1 MGVAAHTPTRRAHE
15 SSPGYAG
22 TIVAIPRRVRLAWAL
37 FGLVGCG
44 RFDFARVAP
53 DGGAVERS
61 CWPQWHAGTLA
72 LSAPQRVAELASSD
86 ATSNPSLSVD
96 GLTLY
101 FERDDGND
109 DLFVTQRSSRD
120 APWAA
125 PTRIE
130 PLTTN
135 AIESRLTPSA
145 DGMFAVFMSSRGG
158 NEDLWTAT
166 RTSLSDPLANPST
179 ALVASLNTPA
189 AELDP
194 ELTADGLG
202 LYYAPWDGTNQRIV
216 VARRASTASAF
227 VQPTTLDE
235 LQISSAVAD
244 PSLSPDETVIAFSS
258 GATMA
263 DNDLFYATRDSRD
276 ARFDSPQPLAALDVP
291 GVSDNDIELSSDG
304 CEVYF
309 TSDRGGHAE
318 LYVSR
323 AQP

>member
-1 MGVAAHTPTRRAHE
+1 VGVAAHTRTHRAGE
-15 SSPGYAG
+15 SSPSYAG
-22 TIVAIPRRVRLAWAL
+22 TIVAITSGVRLAWVL

-44 RFDFARVAP
+44 RFDFARTEM

-61 CWPQWHAGTLA
+61 CWPQWRAGTLA
-72 LSAPQRVAELASSD
+72 LSPPQRVAELASSD
-86 ATSNPSLSVD
+86 ATSNPSLSLD

-101 FERDDGND
+101 FERNDGND
-109 DLFVTQRSSRD
+109 DLFVTQRTSRD
-120 APWAA
+120 APWAS

-135 AIESRLTPSA
+135 AVESRLTPSA
-145 DGMFAVFMSSRGG
+145 DGMFAVFTSSRDG

-166 RTSLSDPLANPST
+166 RTSLDDPLANPST

-216 VARRASTASAF
+216 VARRATTAAAF
-227 VQPTTLDE
+227 EVSTTLDE

-263 DNDLFYATRDSRD
+263 DNDLFYATRAGRD
-276 ARFDSPQPLAALDVP
+276 AQFDSPQPLAALNMP
-291 GVSDNDIELSSDG
+291 AVSDNDIELASDG

-309 TSDRGGHAE
+309 TTDRGGHAE